1 MTESEKGKP
10 DFDGKIILID
20 ENNMRQPTN
29 LELAE
34 LIMMS
39 NASVMA
45 MTQLIMVNRDIMSED
60 DELQDSIDDLSVSNN
75 SLTQWWYGL
84 LKAKEEKTNDDPK
97 LFE

>member
-1 MTESEKGKP
+1 MTEAEKGKP

-84 LKAKEEKTNDDPK
+84 LKVKEEKTVDDPK